1 MKKKFLSAFMA
12 AAMVF
17 GLTGCGGSETSAD
30 QSASSSTA
38 SSSSVAATEVSTDG
52 KVYHIGVCQLVE
64 HEALDAATQGF
75 EDALKEKLGEEN
87 VVFDVQNAQGEET
100 NCATICTG
108 FVADN
113 VDLILANATA
123 SLQSASAAT
132 NTIPI
137 VGTSITDYATAL
149 NADDW
154 QGTSGTN
161 ITGTSDLAPLDQ
173 QAAMISELVPDVS
186 KVGIVYCSSE
196 ANSVFQAEQ
205 IEAYLD
211 KDGIAYEEYTAADSN
226 EIQSVVTKAVSEC
239 DCLYIPTD
247 NTMAANVDIVKNITV
262 PAGIPVIA
270 GEEGICQGAL
280 ATLSISYYDIGQ
292 AAGEMAYEIL
302 VNGADPGTM
311 EIQYANATTKE
322 YNADI
327 AEELGITVP
336 EDYEKLAT
344 EE

>member
-1 MKKKFLSAFMA
+1 MKKKLLSTLMA
-12 AAMVF
+12 TAMVL
-17 GLTGCGGSETSAD
+17 GLAGCGN
-30 QSASSSTA
+30 ASSTQTA
-38 SSSSVAATEVSTDG
+38 SGSTSSTEAGTDG

-75 EDALKEKLGEEN
+75 QDALKDKLGENN

-108 FVADN
+108 FVSDN

-123 SLQSASAAT
+123 SLQAASAAT
-132 NTIPI
+132 NSIPI

-154 QGTSGTN
+154 NGTSGTN

-173 QAAMISELVPDVS
+173 QEAMIKELVPDVTQ
-186 KVGIVYCSSE
+186 VGIVYCSAE
-196 ANSVFQAEQ
+196 ANSVFQANQ
-205 IEAYLD
+205 IEAALE
-211 KDGIAYEEYTAADSN
+211 KDGIAYKEYSAADSN

-239 DCLYIPTD
+239 DCLYVPTD
-247 NTMAANVDIVKNITV
+247 NTMAANVDIIKNVTV

-302 VNGADPGTM
+302 VNGKDPGAM
-311 EIQYANATTKE
+311 EIEYASATTKE
-322 YNADI
+322 YNADV
-327 AEELGITVP
+327 ADALGITIP
-336 EDYEKLAT
+336 DDYVKLST

>member
-1 MKKKFLSAFMA
+1 MA
-12 AAMVF
+12 TAMV
-17 GLTGCGGSETSAD
+17 LRLVGCGN
-30 QSASSSTA
+30 ASSTQTA
-38 SSSSVAATEVSTDG
+38 SGSTSSTEAGTDG

-75 EDALKEKLGEEN
+75 QDALKDKLGENN

-108 FVADN
+108 FVSDN

-123 SLQSASAAT
+123 SLQAASAAT
-132 NTIPI
+132 NSIPI

-154 QGTSGTN
+154 NGTSGTN

-173 QAAMISELVPDVS
+173 QEAMIKELVPDVTQ
-186 KVGIVYCSSE
+186 VGIVYCSAE
-196 ANSVFQAEQ
+196 ANSVFQANQ
-205 IEAYLD
+205 IEAALE
-211 KDGIAYEEYTAADSN
+211 KDGIAYKEYSAADSN

-239 DCLYIPTD
+239 DCLYVPTD
-247 NTMAANVDIVKNITV
+247 NTMAANVDIIKNVAV

-302 VNGADPGTM
+302 VNGKDPGTM
-311 EIQYANATTKE
+311 EIEYASATTKE
-322 YNADI
+322 YNADV
-327 AEELGITVP
+327 ADALGITIP
-336 EDYEKLAT
+336 DDYVKLST

>member
-1 MKKKFLSAFMA
+1 MKKKLLSTFMA
-12 AAMVF
+12 AAMVL
-17 GLTGCGGSETSAD
+17 GLAGCGN
-30 QSASSSTA
+30 TA
-38 SSSSVAATEVSTDG
+38 SSQTASTSTSSTEAGADG

-75 EDALKEKLGEEN
+75 EDALKDKLGENN

-108 FVADN
+108 FVSDN

-123 SLQSASAAT
+123 SLQAASAAT
-132 NTIPI
+132 NSIPI

-154 QGTSGTN
+154 NGTSGTN

-173 QAAMISELVPDVS
+173 QEAMIKELVPDV
-186 KVGIVYCSSE
+186 KQVGIVYCSAE
-196 ANSVFQAEQ
+196 ANSVYQAEQ
-205 IEAYLD
+205 IEAALD
-211 KDGIAYEEYTAADSN
+211 KDGIAYKEYSAADSN

-239 DCLYIPTD
+239 DCLYVPTD
-247 NTMAANVDIVKNITV
+247 NTMAANVDIIKNVTV

-302 VNGADPGTM
+302 VEGKDPGTM
-311 EIQYANATTKE
+311 EIQYAKATTKE
-322 YNADI
+322 YNADVSD
-327 AEELGITVP
+327 ALGITIP
-336 EDYEKLAT
+336 DDYAKLST

>member
-1 MKKKFLSAFMA
+1 MKKKLLSTLMA
-12 AAMVF
+12 TAMVL
-17 GLTGCGGSETSAD
+17 GLVGCGN
-30 QSASSSTA
+30 ASSTQTA
-38 SSSSVAATEVSTDG
+38 SGSTSSTEAGTDG

-75 EDALKEKLGEEN
+75 QDALKDKLGEKN

-108 FVADN
+108 FVSDN

-123 SLQSASAAT
+123 SLQAASAAT
-132 NTIPI
+132 NSIPI

-154 QGTSGTN
+154 NGTSGTN

-173 QAAMISELVPDVS
+173 QEAMIKELVPDVTQ
-186 KVGIVYCSSE
+186 VGIVYCSAE
-196 ANSVFQAEQ
+196 ANSVFQANQ
-205 IEAYLD
+205 IEAALE
-211 KDGIAYEEYTAADSN
+211 KDGIAYKEYSAADSN

-239 DCLYIPTD
+239 DCLYVPTD
-247 NTMAANVDIVKNITV
+247 NTMAANVDIIKNVTV

-302 VNGADPGTM
+302 VNGKDPGTM
-311 EIQYANATTKE
+311 EIEYASATTKE
-322 YNADI
+322 YNADV
-327 AEELGITVP
+327 ADALGITIP
-336 EDYEKLAT
+336 DDYVKLST

>member
-1 MKKKFLSAFMA
+1 MKKKLLSTLMA
-12 AAMVF
+12 TAMVL
-17 GLTGCGGSETSAD
+17 GLVGCGN
-30 QSASSSTA
+30 ASSTQTA
-38 SSSSVAATEVSTDG
+38 SGSTSSTEAGTDG

-75 EDALKEKLGEEN
+75 QDALKDKLGENN

-108 FVADN
+108 FVSDN

-123 SLQSASAAT
+123 SLQAASAAT
-132 NTIPI
+132 NSIPI

-154 QGTSGTN
+154 NGTSGTN

-173 QAAMISELVPDVS
+173 QEAMIKELVPDVTQ
-186 KVGIVYCSSE
+186 VGIVYCSAE
-196 ANSVFQAEQ
+196 ANSVFQANQ
-205 IEAYLD
+205 IEAALE
-211 KDGIAYEEYTAADSN
+211 KDGIAYKEYSAADSN

-239 DCLYIPTD
+239 DCLYVPTD
-247 NTMAANVDIVKNITV
+247 NTMAANVDIIKNVTV

-280 ATLSISYYDIGQ
+280 ATLSISYYDIGYTT
-292 AAGEMAYEIL
+292 GEMAYEIL
-302 VNGADPGTM
+302 VNGADITTM
-311 EIQYANATTKE
+311 PIQSAPQFTKKYNAANA
-322 YNADI
+322 A
-327 AEELGITVP
+327 ELGLTIP
-336 EDYEKLAT
+336 EDYEAIA
-344 EE
+344 E

>member
-1 MKKKFLSAFMA
+1 MKKKLLSTLMA
-12 AAMVF
+12 TAMVL
-17 GLTGCGGSETSAD
+17 GLVGCGN
-30 QSASSSTA
+30 ASSTQTA
-38 SSSSVAATEVSTDG
+38 SGSTSSTEAGTDG

-64 HEALDAATQGF
+64 HEALDASTQGLQ
-75 EDALKEKLGEEN
+75 DALKDKLGENN

-108 FVADN
+108 FVSDN

-123 SLQSASAAT
+123 SLQAASAAT
-132 NTIPI
+132 NSIPI

-154 QGTSGTN
+154 NGTSGTN

-173 QAAMISELVPDVS
+173 QEAMIKELVPDVTQ
-186 KVGIVYCSSE
+186 VGIVYCSAE
-196 ANSVFQAEQ
+196 ANSVFQANQ
-205 IEAYLD
+205 IEAALE
-211 KDGIAYEEYTAADSN
+211 KDGIAYKEYSAADSN

-239 DCLYIPTD
+239 DCLYVPTD
-247 NTMAANVDIVKNITV
+247 NTMAANVDIIKNVTV

-302 VNGADPGTM
+302 VNGKDPGTM
-311 EIQYANATTKE
+311 EIEYASATTKE
-322 YNADI
+322 YNADV
-327 AEELGITVP
+327 ADALGITIPDGYV
-336 EDYEKLAT
+336 KLST

>member
-1 MKKKFLSAFMA
+1 MA
-12 AAMVF
+12 TAMVL
-17 GLTGCGGSETSAD
+17 GLVGCGN
-30 QSASSSTA
+30 ASSTQTA
-38 SSSSVAATEVSTDG
+38 SGSTSSTEAGTDG

-75 EDALKEKLGEEN
+75 QDALKDKLGENN

-108 FVADN
+108 FVSDN

-123 SLQSASAAT
+123 SLQAASAAT
-132 NTIPI
+132 NSIPI

-154 QGTSGTN
+154 NGTSGTN

-173 QAAMISELVPDVS
+173 QEAMIKELVPDVTQ
-186 KVGIVYCSSE
+186 VGIVYCSAE
-196 ANSVFQAEQ
+196 ANSVFQANQ
-205 IEAYLD
+205 IEAALK
-211 KDGIAYEEYTAADSN
+211 KDGIAYKEYSAADSN

-239 DCLYIPTD
+239 DCLYVPTD
-247 NTMAANVDIVKNITV
+247 NTMAANVDIIKNVTV

-302 VNGADPGTM
+302 VNGKDPGTM
-311 EIQYANATTKE
+311 EIEYASATTKE
-322 YNADI
+322 YNADV
-327 AEELGITVP
+327 ADALGISIP
-336 EDYEKLAT
+336 DDYVKLST

>member
-1 MKKKFLSAFMA
+1 MA
-12 AAMVF
+12 TAMVL
-17 GLTGCGGSETSAD
+17 GLVGCGN
-30 QSASSSTA
+30 ASSTQTA
-38 SSSSVAATEVSTDG
+38 SGSTSSTEAGTDG

-75 EDALKEKLGEEN
+75 QDALKDKLGENN

-108 FVADN
+108 FVSDN

-123 SLQSASAAT
+123 SLQAASAAT
-132 NTIPI
+132 NSIPI

-149 NADDW
+149 NVDDW
-154 QGTSGTN
+154 NGTSGTN

-173 QAAMISELVPDVS
+173 QEAMIKELVPDVTQ
-186 KVGIVYCSSE
+186 VGIVYCSAE
-196 ANSVFQAEQ
+196 ANSVFQANQ
-205 IEAYLD
+205 IEAALE
-211 KDGIAYEEYTAADSN
+211 KDGIAYKEYSAADSN

-239 DCLYIPTD
+239 DCLYVPTD
-247 NTMAANVDIVKNITV
+247 NTMAANVDIIKNVTV

-302 VNGADPGTM
+302 VNGKDPGTT
-311 EIQYANATTKE
+311 EIEYASATTKE
-322 YNADI
+322 YNADV
-327 AEELGITVP
+327 ADALGITIP
-336 EDYEKLAT
+336 DDYVKLST

>member
-1 MKKKFLSAFMA
+1 MA
-12 AAMVF
+12 TAMVL
-17 GLTGCGGSETSAD
+17 GLVGCGN
-30 QSASSSTA
+30 ASSTQTA
-38 SSSSVAATEVSTDG
+38 SGSTSSTEAGTDG

-75 EDALKEKLGEEN
+75 QDALKDKLGENN

-108 FVADN
+108 FVSDN

-123 SLQSASAAT
+123 SLQAASAAT
-132 NTIPI
+132 NSIPI

-154 QGTSGTN
+154 NGTSGTN

-173 QAAMISELVPDVS
+173 QEAMIKELVPDVTQ
-186 KVGIVYCSSE
+186 VGIVYCSAE
-196 ANSVFQAEQ
+196 ANSVFQANQ
-205 IEAYLD
+205 IEAALK
-211 KDGIAYEEYTAADSN
+211 KDGIAYKEYSAADSN

-239 DCLYIPTD
+239 DCLYVPTD
-247 NTMAANVDIVKNITV
+247 NTMAANVDIIKNVTV

-302 VNGADPGTM
+302 VNGKDPGTM
-311 EIQYANATTKE
+311 EIEYASATTKE
-322 YNADI
+322 YNADV
-327 AEELGITVP
+327 ADALGITIP
-336 EDYEKLAT
+336 DDYVKLST

>member
-1 MKKKFLSAFMA
+1 MA
-12 AAMVF
+12 AAMVL
-17 GLTGCGGSETSAD
+17 GLAGCGST
-30 QSASSSTA
+30 SSTQTA
-38 SSSSVAATEVSTDG
+38 SGSTSTEAGTDG

-75 EDALKEKLGEEN
+75 EDALKEKLGENN
-87 VVFDVQNAQGEET
+87 VVFDIQNAQGEET

-108 FVADN
+108 FVSDD

-123 SLQSASAAT
+123 SLQAASAAT

-154 QGTSGTN
+154 NGTSGTN

-173 QAAMISELVPDVS
+173 QEAMIKELVPDVTQ
-186 KVGIVYCSSE
+186 VGIVYCSAE
-196 ANSVFQAEQ
+196 ANSVFQANQ
-205 IEAYLD
+205 IEAALE
-211 KDGIAYEEYTAADSN
+211 KDGIAYKEYSAADSN

-239 DCLYIPTD
+239 DCLYVPTD

-270 GEEGICQGAL
+270 GEEGICQGSL

-292 AAGEMAYEIL
+292 TAGEMAYEIL
-302 VNGADPGTM
+302 VNGKDPGTM
-311 EIQYANATTKE
+311 EIEYASATTKE
-322 YNADI
+322 YNADV
-327 AEELGITVP
+327 ADALGITIP
-336 EDYEKLAT
+336 DDYVKLST

>member
-1 MKKKFLSAFMA
+1 MKKKLLSTLMA
-12 AAMVF
+12 TAMVL
-17 GLTGCGGSETSAD
+17 GLVGCGNASSTQTASG
-30 QSASSSTA
+30 SASS
-38 SSSSVAATEVSTDG
+38 TEAGTDG

-75 EDALKEKLGEEN
+75 QDALKDKLGENN

-108 FVADN
+108 FVSDN

-123 SLQSASAAT
+123 SLQAASAAT
-132 NTIPI
+132 NSIPI

-154 QGTSGTN
+154 NGTSGTN

-173 QAAMISELVPDVS
+173 QEAMIKELVPDVTQ
-186 KVGIVYCSSE
+186 VGIVYCSAE
-196 ANSVFQAEQ
+196 ANSVFQANQ
-205 IEAYLD
+205 IEAALE
-211 KDGIAYEEYTAADSN
+211 KDGIAYKEYSAADSN

-239 DCLYIPTD
+239 DCLYVPTD
-247 NTMAANVDIVKNITV
+247 NTMAANVDIIKNVTV

-302 VNGADPGTM
+302 VNGKDPGTM
-311 EIQYANATTKE
+311 EIEYASATTKE
-322 YNADI
+322 YNADV
-327 AEELGITVP
+327 ADALGITIP
-336 EDYEKLAT
+336 DDYVKLST

>member
-1 MKKKFLSAFMA
+1 MA
-12 AAMVF
+12 TAMVL
-17 GLTGCGGSETSAD
+17 GLVGCGNT
-30 QSASSSTA
+30 SSTQTA
-38 SSSSVAATEVSTDG
+38 SGSTSSTEAGTDG

-75 EDALKEKLGEEN
+75 QDALKDKLGENN

-108 FVADN
+108 FVSDN

-123 SLQSASAAT
+123 SLQAASAAT
-132 NTIPI
+132 NSIPI

-154 QGTSGTN
+154 NGTSGAN

-173 QAAMISELVPDVS
+173 QEAMIKELVPDVTQ
-186 KVGIVYCSSE
+186 VGIVYCSAE
-196 ANSVFQAEQ
+196 ANSVFQANQ
-205 IEAYLD
+205 IEAALE
-211 KDGIAYEEYTAADSN
+211 KDGIAYKEYSAADSN

-239 DCLYIPTD
+239 DCLYVPTD
-247 NTMAANVDIVKNITV
+247 NTMAANVDIIKNVTV

-302 VNGADPGTM
+302 VNGKDPGTM
-311 EIQYANATTKE
+311 EIEYASATTKE
-322 YNADI
+322 YNADV
-327 AEELGITVP
+327 ADALGITIP
-336 EDYEKLAT
+336 DDYVKLST

>member
-1 MKKKFLSAFMA
+1 MKKKLLSTLMA
-12 AAMVF
+12 TAMVL
-17 GLTGCGGSETSAD
+17 GLVGCGN
-30 QSASSSTA
+30 ASSTQTA
-38 SSSSVAATEVSTDG
+38 SGSTSSTEAGTDG

-75 EDALKEKLGEEN
+75 QDALKDKLGENN

-108 FVADN
+108 FVSDN

-123 SLQSASAAT
+123 SLQAASAAT
-132 NTIPI
+132 NSIPI

-154 QGTSGTN
+154 NGTSGTN

-173 QAAMISELVPDVS
+173 QEAMIKELVPDVTQ
-186 KVGIVYCSSE
+186 VGIVYCSAE
-196 ANSVFQAEQ
+196 ANSVFQANQ
-205 IEAYLD
+205 IEAALE
-211 KDGIAYEEYTAADSN
+211 KDGIAYKEYSAADSN

-239 DCLYIPTD
+239 DCLYVPTD
-247 NTMAANVDIVKNITV
+247 NTMAANVDIIKNVTV

-302 VNGADPGTM
+302 VNGKDPGTM
-311 EIQYANATTKE
+311 EIEYASATTKE
-322 YNADI
+322 YNADV
-327 AEELGITVP
+327 ADALGITIPDGYV
-336 EDYEKLAT
+336 KLST

>member
-1 MKKKFLSAFMA
+1 MKKKLLSTFMA
-12 AAMVF
+12 AAMVL
-17 GLTGCGGSETSAD
+17 GLAGCGN
-30 QSASSSTA
+30 TA
-38 SSSSVAATEVSTDG
+38 SSQTASTSTSSTEAGADG

-75 EDALKEKLGEEN
+75 EDALKDKLGENN

-108 FVADN
+108 FVSDN

-123 SLQSASAAT
+123 SLQAASAAT
-132 NTIPI
+132 NSIPI

-154 QGTSGTN
+154 NGTSGTN

-173 QAAMISELVPDVS
+173 QEAMIKELVPDV
-186 KVGIVYCSSE
+186 KQVGIVYCSAE
-196 ANSVFQAEQ
+196 ANSVYQAEQ
-205 IEAYLD
+205 IEAVLD
-211 KDGIAYEEYTAADSN
+211 KDGIAYKEYSAADSN

-239 DCLYIPTD
+239 DCLYVPTD
-247 NTMAANVDIVKNITV
+247 NTMAANVDIIKNITV

-302 VNGADPGTM
+302 VEGKDPGTM
-311 EIQYANATTKE
+311 EIQYAKATTKE
-322 YNADI
+322 YNADV
-327 AEELGITVP
+327 ADALGITIP
-336 EDYEKLAT
+336 DDYAKLST